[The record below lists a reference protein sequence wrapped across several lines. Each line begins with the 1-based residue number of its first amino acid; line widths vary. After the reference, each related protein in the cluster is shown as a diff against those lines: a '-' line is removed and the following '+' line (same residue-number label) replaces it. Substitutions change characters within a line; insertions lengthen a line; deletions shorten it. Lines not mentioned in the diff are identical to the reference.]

1 MADKKRQ
8 HYVPRFYMREFADS
22 NKKFSVLNLKTGER
36 IEKVSYSSQC
46 YKDYYYGSDGIWE
59 EQLGEMENKWADVI
73 RSILS
78 YKALTTQDITLIKQF
93 ILYQRQRTYA
103 EGEYLKQ
110 SRKETLVECAK
121 MLYANK
127 GWKFDEEAMR
137 VCEERAT
144 HDTTPAEN
152 LERAIGLTEFL
163 EDLETTI
170 ITYKTNNELISS
182 DTPVISI
189 NPFHKFMI
197 GYGCMGLIMLVPIS
211 PHTLVVVY
219 DGKMYTQFRGQQY
232 VEIHD
237 DEEVNNLNILQYI
250 SAEKILFASRLDEL
264 NRFGEKEKELRNTS
278 RNRKAI
284 STLGP
289 GMQKM
294 MAYGMRLT
302 LYDHEFSFGH
312 LGRQYRRIPF
322 ACREAAPRKWEK
334 EWEEKFLIKPQIM
347 SKIIEIDPQ
356 MLINIGLSKKDLLR
370 GYRKMASMAQIYW
383 NTPI

>member
-46 YKDYYYGSDGIWE
+46 YKDYYYGNDGIWE

-78 YKALTTQDITLIKQF
+78 YKGLTTQDIILIKQF

-137 VCEERAT
+137 VCEERAA

-163 EDLETTI
+163 EGLETTI

-189 NPFHKFMI
+189 NPFHKFTI

-211 PHTLVVVY
+211 SRTLVVVY
-219 DGKMYTQFRGQQY
+219 DSKMYTQFRGQQY
-232 VEIHD
+232 IEIHD

-294 MAYGMRLT
+294 MTYGMRLT

-322 ACREAAPRKWEK
+322 SCREAAPRKWEK
-334 EWEEKFLIKPQIM
+334 EWEEKLLIKPQIM

-356 MLINIGLSKKDLLR
+356 MLINIGLSKKDLIR

>member
-8 HYVPRFYMREFADS
+8 NYVPRFYMREFEKKK
-22 NKKFSVLNLKTGER
+22 KKFSVLNLKTGER

-137 VCEERAT
+137 VCEERAA

-189 NPFHKFMI
+189 NPFHKFTI

-211 PHTLVVVY
+211 SHTLVVVY
-219 DGKMYTQFRGQQY
+219 DSKMYTQFRGQQY
-232 VEIHD
+232 IEIHD

-294 MAYGMRLT
+294 MTYGMRLT

-334 EWEEKFLIKPQIM
+334 EWEEKLLIKPQIM

-356 MLINIGLSKKDLLR
+356 MLINIGLSKKDLIR

>member
-189 NPFHKFMI
+189 NPFHKFTI

-211 PHTLVVVY
+211 SHTLVVVY
-219 DGKMYTQFRGQQY
+219 DSKMYTQFRGQQY

-356 MLINIGLSKKDLLR
+356 MLINIGLSKKDLIR

>member
-8 HYVPRFYMREFADS
+8 HYVPRFYMIECADS
-22 NKKFSVLNLKTGER
+22 NKNFSVLNLKTGER

-137 VCEERAT
+137 VCEERAA

-189 NPFHKFMI
+189 NPFHKFTI

-211 PHTLVVVY
+211 SHTLVVVY
-219 DGKMYTQFRGQQY
+219 DSKMYTQFRGQQY
-232 VEIHD
+232 IEIHD

-294 MAYGMRLT
+294 MTYGMRLT

-334 EWEEKFLIKPQIM
+334 EWEEKLLIKPQIM

-356 MLINIGLSKKDLLR
+356 MLINIGLSKKDLIR

>member
-137 VCEERAT
+137 VCEERAA

-189 NPFHKFMI
+189 NPFHKFTI

-211 PHTLVVVY
+211 SHTLVVVY
-219 DGKMYTQFRGQQY
+219 DSKMYTQFRGQQY
-232 VEIHD
+232 IEIHD

-294 MAYGMRLT
+294 MTYGMRLT

-334 EWEEKFLIKPQIM
+334 EWEEKLLIKPQIM

-356 MLINIGLSKKDLLR
+356 MLINIGL
-370 GYRKMASMAQIYW
+370 
-383 NTPI
+383 

>member
-46 YKDYYYGSDGIWE
+46 YKDYYYGNDGIWE

-78 YKALTTQDITLIKQF
+78 YKGLTTQDIILIKQF

-137 VCEERAT
+137 VCEERAA

-163 EDLETTI
+163 EGLETTI

-189 NPFHKFMI
+189 NPFHKFTI

-211 PHTLVVVY
+211 SRTLVVVY
-219 DGKMYTQFRGQQY
+219 DSKMYTQFRGQQY
-232 VEIHD
+232 IEIHD

-294 MAYGMRLT
+294 MTYGMRLT

-322 ACREAAPRKWEK
+322 SCREAAPRKWEK
-334 EWEEKFLIKPQIM
+334 EWEEKLLIKPQIM

-356 MLINIGLSKKDLLR
+356 ILINIGLSKKDLIR

>member
-137 VCEERAT
+137 VCEERAA

-189 NPFHKFMI
+189 NPFHKFTI

-211 PHTLVVVY
+211 SHTLVAVY
-219 DGKMYTQFRGQQY
+219 DSKIYTQFRGQQY
-232 VEIHD
+232 IEIHD

-294 MAYGMRLT
+294 MTYGMRLT

-334 EWEEKFLIKPQIM
+334 EWEEKLLIKPQIM

-356 MLINIGLSKKDLLR
+356 MLINIGLSKKDLIR
-370 GYRKMASMAQIYW
+370 GYRKMASMAQIHW

>member
-137 VCEERAT
+137 VCEERAA

-189 NPFHKFMI
+189 NPFHKFTI

-211 PHTLVVVY
+211 SHTLVVVY
-219 DGKMYTQFRGQQY
+219 DSKMYTQFRGQQY
-232 VEIHD
+232 IEIHD

-294 MAYGMRLT
+294 MTYGMRLT

-334 EWEEKFLIKPQIM
+334 EWEEKLLIKPQIM

-356 MLINIGLSKKDLLR
+356 MLINIGLSKKDLIR
-370 GYRKMASMAQIYW
+370 GYRNVFDLIV
-383 NTPI
+383 

>member
-137 VCEERAT
+137 VCEERAA

-189 NPFHKFMI
+189 NPFHKFTI

-211 PHTLVVVY
+211 SHTLVVVY
-219 DGKMYTQFRGQQY
+219 DSKMYTQFRGQQY
-232 VEIHD
+232 IEIHD

-294 MAYGMRLT
+294 MTYGMRLT

-334 EWEEKFLIKPQIM
+334 EWEEKLLNKHQIK

-356 MLINIGLSKKDLLR
+356 MLINIGLSKKDLIR

>member
-46 YKDYYYGSDGIWE
+46 YKDYYYRSDGIWE

-103 EGEYLKQ
+103 EAEYLKQ

-137 VCEERAT
+137 VCEERAA

-189 NPFHKFMI
+189 NPFHKFTI

-211 PHTLVVVY
+211 SHTLVVVY
-219 DGKMYTQFRGQQY
+219 DSKMYTQFRGQQY
-232 VEIHD
+232 IEIHD

-264 NRFGEKEKELRNTS
+264 NRFGEKEKELRNSS

-294 MAYGMRLT
+294 MTYGMRLT

-334 EWEEKFLIKPQIM
+334 EWEEKLLIKPQIM

-356 MLINIGLSKKDLLR
+356 MLINIGLSKKDLIR

>member
-137 VCEERAT
+137 VCEERAA

-189 NPFHKFMI
+189 NPFHKFTI

-211 PHTLVVVY
+211 SHTLVVVY
-219 DGKMYTQFRGQQY
+219 DSKMYTQFRGQQY
-232 VEIHD
+232 IEIHD

-294 MAYGMRLT
+294 MTYGMRLT

-334 EWEEKFLIKPQIM
+334 EWEEKLLIKPQIM

-356 MLINIGLSKKDLLR
+356 MLINIGLSKKDLIR
-370 GYRKMASMAQIYW
+370 GYRKIANSGSSDHAFR
-383 NTPI
+383 